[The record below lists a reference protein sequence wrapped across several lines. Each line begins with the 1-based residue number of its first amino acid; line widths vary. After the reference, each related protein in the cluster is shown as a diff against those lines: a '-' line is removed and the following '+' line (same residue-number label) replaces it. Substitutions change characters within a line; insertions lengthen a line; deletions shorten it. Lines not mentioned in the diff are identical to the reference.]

1 VWGRLDILVS
11 NAGVVMFVLSG
22 EISDNDVRRI
32 VNTHP
37 LGHIWMTPAAF
48 SHCGQPLAAAS
59 LASVPASPSP
69 TPTAPYMGLPRP
81 ALRLAN
87 LNSVALATT
96 IPLIQMGIVT
106 PRSTVAT
113 LEGEKVELDGKA
125 VIVTGGAGN
134 IGSACVRRLASE
146 GAAIVV
152 ADLPEADVKNLVD
165 EVADVGGRAIG
176 HEGDISDEPYV
187 MDLIGACLRQFGR
200 IDALIN
206 VAAAIRRTRE
216 DRDLTTMS
224 MEFWDHVMRVNVGG
238 PMLTSKHAIPAMLS
252 QGGGSI
258 VNFTSTAAFAG
269 DYGLI
274 AYSTSKA
281 ALLGLSRSVA
291 TTYGRQGIRCN
302 TIAPSGVWPE
312 ATLAMMGEER
322 RKLMEDCPLT
332 PRLGVPDDVAH
343 MVVYL
348 ASDKASYITGQTLF
362 VDGGGLAHQPWVRP
376 GSSAATD

>member
-1 VWGRLDILVS
+1 
-11 NAGVVMFVLSG
+11 M
-22 EISDNDVRRI
+22 
-32 VNTHP
+32 
-37 LGHIWMTPAAF
+37 
-48 SHCGQPLAAAS
+48 
-59 LASVPASPSP
+59 
-69 TPTAPYMGLPRP
+69 
-81 ALRLAN
+81 
-87 LNSVALATT
+87 
-96 IPLIQMGIVT
+96 
-106 PRSTVAT
+106 
-113 LEGEKVELDGKA
+113 ELDGKV

-134 IGSACVRRLASE
+134 IGSGCVRRLASE
-146 GAAIVV
+146 GAAVVV
-152 ADLPEADVKNLVD
+152 ADLPEADVKKLVD
-165 EVADVGGRAIG
+165 EVIDQGGQAMG
-176 HEGDISDEPYV
+176 HEGDISDEQSV
-187 MDLIGACLRQFGR
+187 ADLIGGCLREFGR

-224 MEFWDHVMRVNVGG
+224 LDFWDHVMKVNVGG
-238 PMLTSKHAIPAMLS
+238 PMLTCKHAIPAMLA

-281 ALLGLSRSVA
+281 ALLGLSRSIA
-291 TTYGRQGIRCN
+291 TTYGRQGVRCN

-312 ATLAMMGEER
+312 ATKAAMGEER
-322 RKLMEDCPLT
+322 WKLMEDCTLT

-348 ASDKASYITGQTLF
+348 ASDKATYITGQTLF